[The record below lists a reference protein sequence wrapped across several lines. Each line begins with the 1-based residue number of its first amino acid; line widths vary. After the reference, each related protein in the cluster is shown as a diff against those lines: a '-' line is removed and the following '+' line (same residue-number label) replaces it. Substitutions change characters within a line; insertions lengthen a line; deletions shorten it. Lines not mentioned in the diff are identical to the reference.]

1 MRREVWSAPAAVRR
15 RVLDETWAAM
25 ARTTQSTL
33 LRRAMEDERL
43 GGAAMLLAAV
53 AALVVA
59 NSPLRDGYHQ
69 LLDATFGPGPWHL
82 SVEAW
87 ATEGLLALF
96 FFVVGTELA
105 REFRVGALRDR
116 RRAALP
122 MIAAVGGMVVP
133 AVVYTVVVS
142 VTGTSAHHGWAIPT
156 ATDIAFALAVLAVA
170 GRGLPS
176 GVRMFLLTLAVVDDL
191 LGIVVVAVFYTADLD
206 LWALAGGVAAVAVFA
221 LLVRQRWARWWSLLP
236 VALVTWAAVQASGV
250 PPAVAG
256 AVLGLTVP
264 AVPLHGQRRGRA
276 VQYEEALRP
285 VATWVALPLF
295 AFCATGVTVG
305 AEGDPAAVPVM
316 VAVAAGLALGKPVGV
331 LGATVLA
338 TRFGTL
344 RLPRGVETRD
354 LLPVGLLTGIGF
366 TVALLVSHLS
376 FVDDAALTD
385 AGTLGVLL
393 GSALACLGAVVGLRL
408 RVRRIQTPSR
418 R

>member
-1 MRREVWSAPAAVRR
+1 
-15 RVLDETWAAM
+15 M
-25 ARTTQSTL
+25 ARQTWSGP
-33 LRRAMEDERL
+33 LRRALTDERL
-43 GGAAMLLAAV
+43 GGAAMLFAAV

-69 LLDATFGPGPWHL
+69 LLGATFGPGPWRL

-87 ATEGLLALF
+87 AAEGLLTLF

-122 MIAAVGGMVVP
+122 VIAAVGGMVVP
-133 AVVYTVVVS
+133 AVLYTVIVS
-142 VTGTSAHHGWAIPT
+142 VAGAEASRGWAIPT

-170 GRGLPS
+170 GRGLPG

-191 LGIVVVAVFYTADLD
+191 LGVVVIAVFYTADLD
-206 LWALAGGVAAVAVFA
+206 PWALIGAVVASAVFA

-236 VALVTWAAVQASGV
+236 VALVTWAAVQTSGV

-264 AVPLHGQRRGRA
+264 VMPLHEQRRGRA
-276 VQYEEALRP
+276 GQYEEALRP

-295 AFCATGVTVG
+295 AFCATGVTLG
-305 AEGDPAAVPVM
+305 GHGDDPAARAVM
-316 VAVAAGLALGKPVGV
+316 VAVAVGLVLGKPVGV

-338 TRFGTL
+338 ARFSRL
-344 RLPRGVETRD
+344 RLPRGVQTAD
-354 LLPVGLLTGIGF
+354 LLPVGLLAGIGF
-366 TVALLVSHLS
+366 TVSLLVAHLS
-376 FVDDAALTD
+376 FVGDAALTG
-385 AGTLGVLL
+385 AGTLGVVI
-393 GSALACLGAVVGLRL
+393 GSAVACLGAIVALQL
-408 RVRRIQTPSR
+408 RVRRTRAADATRPAAS
-418 R
+418 

>member
-1 MRREVWSAPAAVRR
+1 MPHK
-15 RVLDETWAAM
+15 
-25 ARTTQSTL
+25 TQTTL
-33 LRRAMEDERL
+33 LRRVTEDERF
-43 GGAAMLLAAV
+43 GGAAMLCAAV
-53 AALVVA
+53 AALVAA
-59 NSPLRDGYHQ
+59 NCPLRDGYHR
-69 LLDATFGPGPWHL
+69 LLDTTFGPGPWRL
-82 SVEAW
+82 PVEAW

-96 FFVVGTELA
+96 FFVVGTELV

-122 MIAAVGGMVVP
+122 LIAAVGGMVVP
-133 AVVYTVVVS
+133 AVVYTVVIAAAGVP
-142 VTGTSAHHGWAIPT
+142 THRGWAIPT

-170 GRGLPS
+170 GRGLPG

-191 LGIVVVAVFYTADLD
+191 LGVVVIAVFYTADLD
-206 LWALAGGVAAVAVFA
+206 LWALGGAVAGVAAFT

-236 VALVTWAAVQASGV
+236 VALATWAAVQVSGV

-264 AVPLHGQRRGRA
+264 VGPLRGQRRGRA
-276 VQYEEALRP
+276 VRYEEALRP

-305 AEGDPAAVPVM
+305 GHGGDPAAVPVM
-316 VAVAAGLALGKPVGV
+316 VAVAAGLVLGKPVGV

-338 TRFGTL
+338 TRVGRL
-344 RLPRGVETRD
+344 RLPHGVQTRD

-366 TVALLVSHLS
+366 TVSLLVAHLS
-376 FVDDAALTD
+376 FVGDAALTD

-393 GSALACLGAVVGLRL
+393 GSAVACLGAVVGLRL
-408 RVRRIQTPSR
+408 RVRHRSSGRTTPIRPAAS
-418 R
+418 